1 MPVHSKTLIFN
12 LAARGLIIMIIAMT
26 ASVAI
31 VSWISSDLPPDLY
44 HRSIVAALLIPM
56 LISPPI
62 SLWVGWLNYRHFKLH
77 RKVEWLADHDEM
89 TGLLNRRA
97 LQAAAANMRDQ
108 PSNSRMAQP
117 LLLLLAD
124 IDHFKTVNDNL
135 GHDAGDEA
143 IRHVSNILMELSPE
157 GAAVARLGGDEFAI
171 LTDWTS
177 LADTRSLAASIC
189 STVEQLPCVYQGHL
203 IPLTVS
209 LGVAIGSRTEKIDF
223 ILRRADEQLYSCK
236 REGRNSY
243 AIAPNVAA

>member
-1 MPVHSKTLIFN
+1 MHVHSKTLIFN
-12 LAARGLIIMIIAMT
+12 LVGRGLIIMIIAMT

-62 SLWVGWLNYRHFKLH
+62 SLWVGLLNYRYFRLH
-77 RKVEWLADHDEM
+77 GKVEWLADHDEM

-97 LQAAAANMRDQ
+97 LLTAAAKMRDQ
-108 PSNSRMAQP
+108 PSNNRIAQP
-117 LLLLLAD
+117 VLLLLAD
-124 IDHFKTVNDNL
+124 IDHFKSINDNL

-143 IRHVSNILMELSPE
+143 IRHIANILVQLSPQ
-157 GAAVARLGGDEFAI
+157 GATVARLGGDEFAI

-177 LADTRSLAASIC
+177 LADARSLAASIC
-189 STVEQLPCVYQGHL
+189 RTIEKLPFVYDSHL
-203 IPLTVS
+203 ISMTVS
-209 LGVAIGSRTEKIDF
+209 LGVAIGSRAEKIDC
-223 ILRRADEQLYSCK
+223 ILRRADEQLYNCK

-243 AIAPNVAA
+243 SVAESAAA

>member
-12 LAARGLIIMIIAMT
+12 LAARGLIIMLIAMT
-26 ASVAI
+26 ASVTI

-62 SLWVGWLNYRHFKLH
+62 SLWVGLLNYRYFRLH
-77 RKVEWLADHDEM
+77 GKAEWLADHDEM

-97 LQAAAANMRDQ
+97 LLTAAAKMRDQ
-108 PSNSRMAQP
+108 PSNNRIAQP
-117 LLLLLAD
+117 VLLLLAD
-124 IDHFKTVNDNL
+124 IDHFKSINDNL

-143 IRHVSNILMELSPE
+143 IRHVANILVQISPQ
-157 GAAVARLGGDEFAI
+157 GATVARLGGDEFAI

-189 STVEQLPCVYQGHL
+189 RTIEKMPCVYESHP
-203 IPLTVS
+203 IPMTVS
-209 LGVAIGSRTEKIDF
+209 LGAAIGSRAEKIDF
-223 ILRRADEQLYSCK
+223 ILRRADEQLYNCK

-243 AIAPNVAA
+243 SVAASAAA